1 MEVMTSTTTMKEVT
15 RMTLTTTMEVMT
27 SKEAMTTTTTMEVLT
42 LATTTMKEVMTSTTA
57 MEEVMTTT
65 TTTMIMTTTRGIL
78 TSKMNNQEVVTVNTS
93 PTEAQV
99 LLLIAYTAFLAMA
112 KVAPSFQKSAQLDAV
127 AVALEPFSLLK
138 VIQAEVKAE
147 YVLDLNFLKSAQLVA
162 KVGAVAKVSLSLS
175 KIVQLG
181 AMPAAQVLLNA
192 LSVSKAAT
200 VLYLGIVQPG
210 AAAVVVYLSLIRV
223 A

>member
-1 MEVMTSTTTMKEVT
+1 MTNT
-15 RMTLTTTMEVMT
+15 
-27 SKEAMTTTTTMEVLT
+27 
-42 LATTTMKEVMTSTTA
+42 
-57 MEEVMTTT
+57 
-65 TTTMIMTTTRGIL
+65 
-78 TSKMNNQEVVTVNTS
+78 QEVVTVKTS
-93 PTEAQV
+93 STEAQV
-99 LLLIAYTAFLAMA
+99 LLLIAYTAFSTMA
-112 KVAPSFQKSAQLDAV
+112 KGAPSLQKIVQLDAA
-127 AVALEPFSLLK
+127 AVALVPLSLLI
-138 VIQAEVKAE
+138 VIQAEVEAAC
-147 YVLDLNFLKSAQLVA
+147 VLDLNFLKSAQLVA